1 MSTLKVDN
9 IRHNSATSD
18 AITMASDGT
27 CTAKITSIGGGGLS
41 HRNIIIN
48 GAMTVAQRASST
60 TSNGYKFVD
69 RFQTSVGSLST
80 GGNVTRSQQS
90 LSSSDTGPWQAGF
103 RKYAR
108 MATVAAG
115 TAAAGSSIDF
125 YTHIEAQDMA
135 NSGWNYTSSSSYV
148 TFSYWVKSS
157 VPQNFFVTLK
167 SGDGTPQKYATE
179 TGSLT
184 ADTWT
189 KITKTIPGA
198 SNVQFDNDNGEGLEI
213 EWSIFRGTDLTGS
226 MSLNAW
232 AANNNSVRT
241 PDQTST
247 FFTTNGATFEITG
260 GQLEVGPVAT
270 SFEHRSIGEELHR
283 CQRYF
288 YMCADGTRGKSG
300 TNRAP
305 ICTGAMYNSS
315 NFNGVVNFPVEMRT
329 TPSLYK
335 VVGSGYFR
343 IWGNGGSDGCNDV
356 VLEGSSPQCG
366 IANIYDGLSQTS
378 GSATWATT
386 DNAACRLGFQAEL

>member
-27 CTAKITSIGGGGLS
+27 CTANITNNLS
-41 HRNIIIN
+41 NRRINVN
-48 GAMTVAQRASST
+48 GALNVAQRGTSFSST
-60 TSNGYKFVD
+60 S
-69 RFQTSVGSLST
+69 
-80 GGNVTRSQQS
+80 GGNFFADRYKVGFNTISAGTCVTSQQS
-90 LSSSDTGPWQAGF
+90 LTSSDAPYALGF
-103 RKYAR
+103 RKYGRLALGQ
-108 MATVAAG
+108 AG
-115 TAAAGSSIDF
+115 TAAGTSF
-125 YTHIEAQDMA
+125 IEVLHKFEGQDINA
-135 NSGWNYTSSSSYV
+135 SGWDHTSSSSNFTVSFWFRCSTNQTFYV
-148 TFSYWVKSS
+148 NLRSR
-157 VPQNFFVTLK
+157 
-167 SGDGTPQKYATE
+167 DGTSYVYTY
-179 TGSLT
+179 SFT
-184 ADTWT
+184 ASGNNTWT
-189 KITKTIPGA
+189 KITKTIPGN
-198 SNVQFDNDNGEGLEI
+198 SNVQIDNDNGAGLDCRI
-213 EWSIFRGTDLTGS
+213 WIFAGTDYTASVTLDQWRTYDTASRVPDMATTWLTAGASTIDFTGFQFEAGS
-226 MSLNAW
+226 
-232 AANNNSVRT
+232 
-241 PDQTST
+241 
-247 FFTTNGATFEITG
+247 
-260 GQLEVGPVAT
+260 VAT
-270 SFEHRSIGEELHR
+270 DYEHRSVADELAR

-335 VVGSGYFR
+335 IVGSGYFR

>member
-1 MSTLKVDN
+1 MSTLKVDA

-27 CTAKITSIGGGGLS
+27 CTANITNNLS
-41 HRNIIIN
+41 NRRINVN
-48 GAMTVAQRASST
+48 GALNVAQRGTSFSST
-60 TSNGYKFVD
+60 S
-69 RFQTSVGSLST
+69 
-80 GGNVTRSQQS
+80 GGNFFADRYKVGFNTISAGTCVTSQQS
-90 LSSSDTGPWQAGF
+90 LTSSDAPYALGF
-103 RKYAR
+103 RKYGRLALGQ
-108 MATVAAG
+108 AG
-115 TAAAGSSIDF
+115 TAAGTSF
-125 YTHIEAQDMA
+125 IEVLHKFEGQDINA
-135 NSGWNYTSSSSYV
+135 SGWDHTSSSSNFTVSFWFRCSTNQTFYV
-148 TFSYWVKSS
+148 NLRSR
-157 VPQNFFVTLK
+157 
-167 SGDGTPQKYATE
+167 DGTSYVYTY
-179 TGSLT
+179 SFT
-184 ADTWT
+184 ASGNNTWT
-189 KITKTIPGA
+189 KITKTIPGN
-198 SNVQFDNDNGEGLEI
+198 SNVQIDNDNGAGLDCRI
-213 EWSIFRGTDLTGS
+213 WIFAGTDYTASVTLDQWRAYDTASRVPDMATTWLTAGASTIDFTGFQFEAGS
-226 MSLNAW
+226 
-232 AANNNSVRT
+232 
-241 PDQTST
+241 
-247 FFTTNGATFEITG
+247 
-260 GQLEVGPVAT
+260 VAT
-270 SFEHRSIGEELHR
+270 DYEHRSVADELAR

-335 VVGSGYFR
+335 IVGSGYFR

>member
-27 CTAKITSIGGGGLS
+27 CTANITNNLS
-41 HRNIIIN
+41 NRRINVN
-48 GAMTVAQRASST
+48 GALNVAQRGTSFSST
-60 TSNGYKFVD
+60 S
-69 RFQTSVGSLST
+69 
-80 GGNVTRSQQS
+80 GGNFFADRYKVGFNTISAGTCVTSQQS
-90 LSSSDTGPWQAGF
+90 LTSSDAPYALGF
-103 RKYAR
+103 RKYGRLALGQ
-108 MATVAAG
+108 AG
-115 TAAAGSSIDF
+115 TAAGTSF
-125 YTHIEAQDMA
+125 IEVLHKFEGQDINA
-135 NSGWNYTSSSSYV
+135 SGWDHTSSSSNFTVSFWFRCSTNQTFYV
-148 TFSYWVKSS
+148 NLRSR
-157 VPQNFFVTLK
+157 
-167 SGDGTPQKYATE
+167 DGTSYVYTY
-179 TGSLT
+179 SFT
-184 ADTWT
+184 ASGNNTWT
-189 KITKTIPGA
+189 KITKTIPGN
-198 SNVQFDNDNGEGLEI
+198 SNVQIDNDNGAGLDCRI
-213 EWSIFRGTDLTGS
+213 WIFAGTDYTASVTLDQWRAYDTASRVPDMATTWLTAGASTIDFTGFQFEAGS
-226 MSLNAW
+226 
-232 AANNNSVRT
+232 
-241 PDQTST
+241 
-247 FFTTNGATFEITG
+247 
-260 GQLEVGPVAT
+260 VAT
-270 SFEHRSIGEELHR
+270 DYEHRSVADELAR

-335 VVGSGYFR
+335 IVGSGYFR

>member
-27 CTAKITSIGGGGLS
+27 CTANITNNLS
-41 HRNIIIN
+41 NRRINVN
-48 GAMTVAQRASST
+48 GALNVAQRGTSFSST
-60 TSNGYKFVD
+60 S
-69 RFQTSVGSLST
+69 
-80 GGNVTRSQQS
+80 GGNFFADRYKVGFNTISAGTCVTSQQS
-90 LSSSDTGPWQAGF
+90 LTSSDAPYALGF
-103 RKYAR
+103 RKYGRLALGQ
-108 MATVAAG
+108 AG
-115 TAAAGSSIDF
+115 TAAGTSF
-125 YTHIEAQDMA
+125 IEVLHKFEGQDI
-135 NSGWNYTSSSSYV
+135 NVSGWDHTSSSSNFTVSFWFRCSTNQTFYV
-148 TFSYWVKSS
+148 NLRSR
-157 VPQNFFVTLK
+157 
-167 SGDGTPQKYATE
+167 DGTSYVYTY
-179 TGSLT
+179 SFT
-184 ADTWT
+184 ASGNNTWT
-189 KITKTIPGA
+189 KITKTIPGN
-198 SNVQFDNDNGEGLEI
+198 SNVQIDNDNGAGLDCRI
-213 EWSIFRGTDLTGS
+213 WIFAGTDYTASVTLDQWRAYDTASRVPDMATTWLTAGASTIDFTGFQFEAGS
-226 MSLNAW
+226 
-232 AANNNSVRT
+232 
-241 PDQTST
+241 
-247 FFTTNGATFEITG
+247 
-260 GQLEVGPVAT
+260 VAT
-270 SFEHRSIGEELHR
+270 DYEHRSVADELAR

-335 VVGSGYFR
+335 IVGSGYFR

>member
-27 CTAKITSIGGGGLS
+27 CTANITNNLS
-41 HRNIIIN
+41 NRRINVN
-48 GAMTVAQRASST
+48 GALNVAQRGTSFSST
-60 TSNGYKFVD
+60 S
-69 RFQTSVGSLST
+69 
-80 GGNVTRSQQS
+80 GGNFFADRYKVGFNTISAGTCVTSQQS
-90 LSSSDTGPWQAGF
+90 LTSSDAPYALGF
-103 RKYAR
+103 RKYGKLALGQ
-108 MATVAAG
+108 AG
-115 TAAAGSSIDF
+115 TAAGTSF
-125 YTHIEAQDMA
+125 IEVLHKFEGQDINA
-135 NSGWNYTSSSSYV
+135 SGWDHTSSSSNFTVSFWFRCSTNQTFYV
-148 TFSYWVKSS
+148 NLRSR
-157 VPQNFFVTLK
+157 
-167 SGDGTPQKYATE
+167 DGTSYVYTY
-179 TGSLT
+179 SFT
-184 ADTWT
+184 ASGNNTWT
-189 KITKTIPGA
+189 KITKTIPGN
-198 SNVQFDNDNGEGLEI
+198 SNVQIDNDNGAGLDCRI
-213 EWSIFRGTDLTGS
+213 WIFAGTDYTASVTLDQWRAYDTASRVPDMATTWLTAGASTIDFTGFQFEAGS
-226 MSLNAW
+226 
-232 AANNNSVRT
+232 
-241 PDQTST
+241 
-247 FFTTNGATFEITG
+247 
-260 GQLEVGPVAT
+260 VAT
-270 SFEHRSIGEELHR
+270 DYEHRSVADELAR

-335 VVGSGYFR
+335 IVGSGYFR

>member
-27 CTAKITSIGGGGLS
+27 CTANITNNLS
-41 HRNIIIN
+41 NRRINVN
-48 GAMTVAQRASST
+48 GALNVAQRGTSFSST
-60 TSNGYKFVD
+60 S
-69 RFQTSVGSLST
+69 
-80 GGNVTRSQQS
+80 GGNFFADRYKVGFNTISAGTCVTSQQS
-90 LSSSDTGPWQAGF
+90 LTSSDAPYALGF
-103 RKYAR
+103 RKYGRLALGQ
-108 MATVAAG
+108 AG
-115 TAAAGSSIDF
+115 TAAGTSF
-125 YTHIEAQDMA
+125 IEVLHKFEGQDINA
-135 NSGWNYTSSSSYV
+135 SGWDHTSSSSNFTVSFWFRCSTNQTFYV
-148 TFSYWVKSS
+148 NLRSR
-157 VPQNFFVTLK
+157 
-167 SGDGTPQKYATE
+167 DGTSYVYTY
-179 TGSLT
+179 SFT
-184 ADTWT
+184 ASGNNTWT
-189 KITKTIPGA
+189 KITKTIPGN
-198 SNVQFDNDNGEGLEI
+198 SNVQIDNDNGAGLDCRI
-213 EWSIFRGTDLTGS
+213 WIFAGTDYTASVTLDQWRAYDTASRVPDMATTWLTAGASTIDFTGFQFEAGS
-226 MSLNAW
+226 
-232 AANNNSVRT
+232 
-241 PDQTST
+241 
-247 FFTTNGATFEITG
+247 
-260 GQLEVGPVAT
+260 VAT
-270 SFEHRSIGEELHR
+270 DYEHRSVADELAR

>member
-27 CTAKITSIGGGGLS
+27 CTANITNNLS
-41 HRNIIIN
+41 NRRINVN
-48 GAMTVAQRASST
+48 GALNVAQRGTSFSST
-60 TSNGYKFVD
+60 S
-69 RFQTSVGSLST
+69 
-80 GGNVTRSQQS
+80 GGNFFADRYKVGFNTISAGTCVTSQQS
-90 LSSSDTGPWQAGF
+90 LTSSDAPYALGF
-103 RKYAR
+103 RKYGRLALGQ
-108 MATVAAG
+108 AG
-115 TAAAGSSIDF
+115 TAAGTSF
-125 YTHIEAQDMA
+125 IEVLHKFEGQDINA
-135 NSGWNYTSSSSYV
+135 SGWDHTSSSSNFTVSFWFRCSTNQTFYV
-148 TFSYWVKSS
+148 NLRSR
-157 VPQNFFVTLK
+157 
-167 SGDGTPQKYATE
+167 DGTSYVYTY
-179 TGSLT
+179 SFT
-184 ADTWT
+184 ASGNNTWT
-189 KITKTIPGA
+189 KITKTIPGN
-198 SNVQFDNDNGEGLEI
+198 SNVQIDNDNGAGLDCRI
-213 EWSIFRGTDLTGS
+213 WIFAGTDYTASVTLDQWRTYDTASRVPDMATTWLTAGASTIDFTGFQFEAGS
-226 MSLNAW
+226 
-232 AANNNSVRT
+232 
-241 PDQTST
+241 
-247 FFTTNGATFEITG
+247 
-260 GQLEVGPVAT
+260 VAT
-270 SFEHRSIGEELHR
+270 DYEHRSVADELAR

>member
-27 CTAKITSIGGGGLS
+27 CTANITNNLS
-41 HRNIIIN
+41 NRRINVN
-48 GAMTVAQRASST
+48 GALNVAQRGTSFSST
-60 TSNGYKFVD
+60 S
-69 RFQTSVGSLST
+69 
-80 GGNVTRSQQS
+80 GGNFFADRYKVGFNTISAGTCVTSQQS
-90 LSSSDTGPWQAGF
+90 LTSSDAPYALGF
-103 RKYAR
+103 RKYGRLALGQ
-108 MATVAAG
+108 AG
-115 TAAAGSSIDF
+115 TAAGTSF
-125 YTHIEAQDMA
+125 IEVLHKFEGQDINA
-135 NSGWNYTSSSSYV
+135 SGWDHTSSSSNFTVSFWFRCSTNQTFYV
-148 TFSYWVKSS
+148 NLRSR
-157 VPQNFFVTLK
+157 
-167 SGDGTPQKYATE
+167 DGTSYVYTY
-179 TGSLT
+179 SFT
-184 ADTWT
+184 ASGNNTWT
-189 KITKTIPGA
+189 KITKTIPGN
-198 SNVQFDNDNGEGLEI
+198 SNVQIDNDNGAGLDCRI
-213 EWSIFRGTDLTGS
+213 WIFAGTDYTASVTLDQWRVYDTASRVPDMATTWLTAGASTIDFTGFQFEAGS
-226 MSLNAW
+226 
-232 AANNNSVRT
+232 
-241 PDQTST
+241 
-247 FFTTNGATFEITG
+247 
-260 GQLEVGPVAT
+260 VAT
-270 SFEHRSIGEELHR
+270 DYEHRSVADELAR